1 MSIRYI
7 VVESEIGA
15 GTRGSSLGIKA
26 MEVVGWNRQSKALA
40 KYPQKMVEVY
50 NQDLYNQVDTPSAI
64 RVDSAVKVLRN
75 VTEAVCESVSKEFP
89 IVLSGDHSIAAGTI
103 AGIKK
108 AYPDRKVGV
117 VWIDAHA
124 DIHSPY
130 TTPSGNIHGMPLAG
144 ALGLDNL
151 ELKIN
156 DLSEKES
163 EGWNTIKNLS
173 GVSPSVLPEDCV
185 YFGVRDTEEQEDQI
199 IEKNGIRNFK
209 VEEIRH
215 RGMVPCLIEAIERL
229 DECDLVYISFD
240 VDSMDCD
247 YISHGTG
254 TPVSKGFDD
263 LEIRQIIGA
272 FLETEKV
279 ACLEF
284 VEINPTLDE
293 KKNKMAETAFEI
305 LEDVLPIIE
314 RLNN

>member
-50 NQDLYNQVDTPSAI
+50 NQDLYNRVDTPSAI
-64 RVDSAVKVLRN
+64 RIDSAVKVLRN

-263 LEIRQIIGA
+263 LEIMQIIGA

>member
-1 MSIRYI
+1 MSIRYV

-26 MEVVGWNRQSKALA
+26 MEVVGWNKQSQTLA
-40 KYPQKMVEVY
+40 KYPQKTVEVY
-50 NQDLYNQVDTPSAI
+50 NQELYNEVDTPSAI
-64 RVDSAVKVLRN
+64 RVESAVKVLQN
-75 VTEAVCESVSKEFP
+75 VTNAVCESVSKEFP
-89 IVLSGDHSIAAGTI
+89 VVLSGDHSIAAGTI

-108 AYPDRKVGV
+108 AYPDRRVGV

-144 ALGLDNL
+144 ALGLDNM

-156 DLSEKES
+156 DLSEKE
-163 EGWNTIKNLS
+163 EAGWNAIKNLS
-173 GVSPSVLPEDCV
+173 GVCPSVKPEDCV

-199 IEKNGIRNFK
+199 IKHHGIRNFR

-263 LEIRQIIGA
+263 VEIRQIIGA

-314 RLNN
+314 RINS

>member
-1 MSIRYI
+1 MSVRYVI
-7 VVESEIGA
+7 VESEIGA

-26 MEVVGWNRQSKALA
+26 MEVVGWNKQSEILA
-40 KYPQKMVEVY
+40 KYNHKTVEVF
-50 NQDLYNQVDTPSAI
+50 NNDLYKTVDSPNAI
-64 RVDSAVKVLRN
+64 RIESVVKVLAN
-75 VTEAVCESVSKEFP
+75 VADAVHHTVDTEFP
-89 IVLSGDHSIAAGTI
+89 LVLSGDHSIAAGTI

-108 AYPDRKVGV
+108 AYPNKRLGV

-130 TTPSGNIHGMPLAG
+130 TTPSGNVHGMPLAA

-151 ELKIN
+151 QLKIN
-156 DLSEKES
+156 DLSEKETA
-163 EGWNTIKNLS
+163 GWNAMKNLS
-173 GVSPSVLPEDCV
+173 GVCPSVLPEDSV
-185 YFGVRDTEEQEDQI
+185 YFGVRDTEEQEDEI
-199 IEKNGIRNFK
+199 IEHHGIKNYR
-209 VEEIRH
+209 VEEVRH
-215 RGMVPCLIEAIERL
+215 RGMDVCLTEAIDRL
-229 DECDLVYISFD
+229 DNCDLIYISFD

-247 YISHGTG
+247 LISHGTG
-254 TPVSKGFDD
+254 TPVSKGFDEV
-263 LEIRQIIGA
+263 EIKEIITG

-314 RLNN
+314 KLNK

>member
-1 MSIRYI
+1 MSIRYV

-26 MEVVGWNRQSKALA
+26 MEVVGWNKQSEILA
-40 KYPQKMVEVY
+40 KYPQKTVEVY
-50 NQDLYNQVDTPSAI
+50 NQELYNEVDTPNAI
-64 RVDSAVKVLRN
+64 RIEPSVKVLQN
-75 VTEAVCESVSKEFP
+75 VTEAVCESVRKEFP
-89 IVLSGDHSIAAGTI
+89 IVLSGDHSIATGTI

-108 AYPDRKVGV
+108 AYPTRKVGV

-124 DIHSPY
+124 DIHSPF
-130 TTPSGNIHGMPLAG
+130 TTPSGNVHGMPLAG

-163 EGWNTIKNLS
+163 AGWNAIKNLS
-173 GVSPSVLPEDCV
+173 GVCPSVLPEHCV

-199 IEKNGIRNFK
+199 IEKHGIRNYR

-229 DECDLVYISFD
+229 EECDLVYISFD

-263 LEIRQIIGA
+263 VEIRQIIGA

-314 RLNN
+314 RINS

>member
-1 MSIRYI
+1 MSVRYI
-7 VVESEIGA
+7 IVESEVGA
-15 GTRGSSLGIKA
+15 GTRGSSLGFKA
-26 MEVVGWNRQSKALA
+26 MEVVGWNKSSEILSKYNH
-40 KYPQKMVEVY
+40 KTVEVF
-50 NQDLYNQVDTPSAI
+50 NQDLYKDIDTPNAKHI
-64 RVDSAVKVLRN
+64 DSVVKVLEG
-75 VTEAVCESVSKEFP
+75 VTEAVHTAVETEFP

-108 AYPDRKVGV
+108 AYPSKRLGV

-130 TTPSGNIHGMPLAG
+130 TTPSGNVHGMPLAS

-156 DLSEKES
+156 ELSPKES
-163 EGWNTIKNLS
+163 DEWNKMKMLS
-173 GVSPSVLPEDCV
+173 GVNPAVLAEDTV
-185 YFGVRDTEEQEDQI
+185 YFGVRDTEEQEDEI
-199 IEKNGIRNFK
+199 IESQKIRNYK
-209 VEEIRH
+209 VEETRH
-215 RGMVPCLIEAIERL
+215 RGMGVCLNEAIERL

-247 YISHGTG
+247 LISHGTG
-254 TPVSKGFDD
+254 TPVTKGFD
-263 LEIRQIIGA
+263 EIEIKEIVTG

-305 LEDVLPIIE
+305 LEDVLPVIE